1 MAIEISISASRSWD
15 KEYLLELGENRPELL
30 LFYGHK
36 VTKTVTETCLSQW
49 YPCKFEAD
57 GLSRCSHYP
66 EEEIDE
72 LLKSGIKKEEDVVHI
87 LAWKIGKIA
96 HLNCEKNKPFSYS
109 SDWAD
114 LEDYDGWARNCSTV
128 KLRKIEF
135 PIKEI
140 AEYVLAH
147 LNRWEKEIEED
158 NWFAVLE
165 DFNDTKMRKGWKGLG
180 TVYCITLLYF
190 ISKGKYPIFDQ
201 FADKA
206 LDVISNNKEEF
217 PNADHKMYEPLP
229 SELPTKGEK
238 LGEFKERYHEYCEKI
253 EKLKSQLP
261 EVYRNPRN
269 RGLDRALWV
278 YGHIKC
284 AGDIRK

>member
-1 MAIEISISASRSWD
+1 MKFYD
-15 KEYLLELGENRPELL
+15 KDRKQFVKFGEPFIQQYAEAYYYPESGKSDQPLV
-30 LFYGHK
+30 K
-36 VTKTVTETCLSQW
+36 
-49 YPCKFEAD
+49 

-114 LEDYDGWARNCSTV
+114 LEDYDGWARNSSTV

-147 LNRWEKEIEED
+147 LNRWKKEIEED

-217 PNADHKMYEPLP
+217 PNADHKVYEPLP
-229 SELPTKGEK
+229 SDLPTKGEK
-238 LGEFKERYHEYCEKI
+238 PREFKERYHEYCEKI